1 MSTRTRGD
9 LVRLVK
15 ANDLDDE
22 QIRNL
27 WVPFAGSGG
36 RLPFFDPSTM
46 MATVVLGGK
55 GSGKTH
61 LLRYHS
67 FPVQG
72 LAYDEQGEWE
82 RNIRENR
89 YVGVYSIAGGLNG
102 SRFRGKGISEDTW
115 SQLFRYYVDLWLA
128 QSLLFVVKRIADHV
142 EDVRTREP
150 DLVEGF
156 LDSFFDRPEISERS
170 FVSLQCS
177 MQGLQKE
184 VDRRI
189 MKASLG
195 VSIQT
200 DIRCSPSSLVF
211 GFPRVLCQLVPML
224 ADVAVCYYM
233 DEYENFSRE
242 QQRYFNTLVR
252 DRSGPV
258 TFRIGARMYG
268 MKTFDTDGSGEQIR
282 DGSEYELLQLDNRFR
297 ADPSQYNV
305 FCKELLLRRI
315 QGWAGPNGVEEI
327 EATLELDENKAS
339 SQNSTSHVHL
349 ERLRERLLQELSE
362 DDVTKIVDECL
373 RSDRSLLVEKAG
385 IFMFYQRFASGE
397 TDLCG
402 AAEEISVTLKRDRS
416 DESSRLIQVLEH
428 YRDDFRAQ
436 VRRDARMP
444 PFIGTSLSDIITMSE
459 GLPRVFLTIMK
470 HVFEWAEF
478 EHGRLSTS
486 KISRRAA
493 QRGLLDAAEW
503 FQRDLP
509 QAGVQAK
516 MISIAVERLGE
527 LFRLNR
533 YADKPVECSMIG
545 FSIPAQ
551 GVATAALETIQDLV
565 HRSFLIPAPTGE
577 KDRNTS
583 QRRAKYHFN
592 RVLCPLFELSIG
604 RRGAAR
610 FSSDEADAIFG
621 VYDDEAYRNLRA
633 SWDRRVN
640 WPFGRRARTELEG
653 QHQLEFE

>member
-27 WVPFAGSGG
+27 WVPFAESGG

-72 LAYDEQGEWE
+72 LAYDEQGDWE
-82 RNIRENR
+82 RNIREDR

-156 LDSFFDRPEISERS
+156 LDFFFDRPEIAERS

-297 ADPSQYNV
+297 ADPSQYSV

-315 QGWAGPNGVEEI
+315 QGWTGPNGVEEI
-327 EATLELDENKAS
+327 EAKLESDENKVS

-385 IFMFYQRFASGE
+385 IFMFYQRYASGE

-402 AAEEISVTLKRDRS
+402 AAEEISVTLNRDRN

-583 QRRAKYHFN
+583 QRRAKYHLN
-592 RVLCPLFELSIG
+592 RVLCSLFELSIG